1 MDVWRLYYRF
11 LSGRVE
17 HVDVEGYGPCW
28 DWHQLQRGRAI
39 MRERH
44 GDRGYWLEAWQPL
57 IVPAGD
63 KPPKLRRRI
72 VLAWRRRRRNL
83 AHA

>member
-1 MDVWRLYYRF
+1 VWRLYYRF
-11 LSGRVE
+11 SDGHVE
-17 HVDVEGYGPCW
+17 HVDAEGYDPRFSW
-28 DWHQLQRGRAI
+28 TATDKGRAI

-57 IVPAGD
+57 IVPAGTD
-63 KPPKLRRRI
+63 PPKLRRRI
-72 VLAWRRRRRNL
+72 VLAWRRWRRNL